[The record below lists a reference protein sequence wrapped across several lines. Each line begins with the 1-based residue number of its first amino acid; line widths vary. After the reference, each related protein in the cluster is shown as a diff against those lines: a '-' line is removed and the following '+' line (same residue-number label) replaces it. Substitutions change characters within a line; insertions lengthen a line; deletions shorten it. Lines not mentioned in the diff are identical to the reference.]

1 MTERLA
7 DVTQRIGNVHQLEA
21 VVTAMRG
28 ISISRVQ
35 QAHALLQGVRSYAIV
50 IANAIGQARP
60 LVPEKHHNAAGRETS
75 NGTILFC
82 AEQGFAGSFSDRMLK
97 AAGPNLGSKDV
108 FLIGTRGATLAQEQG
123 LLPVWRSA
131 MVPQA
136 ILVPAL
142 ARRIADAVY
151 NWISDRHAPLVDIIV
166 PTWSAA
172 DGLQAVIRPLLP
184 FDFRRFAPTA
194 SVQAPLTTLP
204 PAVLLER
211 LAEEYIFA
219 ELCEAVL
226 TAFMAENEARVATM
240 QSAKANLQDMLS
252 GLQSQERQIRQEEIT
267 AEVLELA
274 TGAAAR

>member
-7 DVTQRIGNVHQLEA
+7 DVTRRIGNVHQLEA

-28 ISISRVQ
+28 ISFSRVQ
-35 QAHALLQGVRSYAIV
+35 QAHALLQGVRSYATV

-60 LVPEKHHNAAGRETS
+60 LVPGSQHIPAGRATP

-82 AEQGFAGSFSDRMLK
+82 AEQGFAGAFSDLMLL
-97 AAGPNLGSKDV
+97 AAGPDLGSKDL
-108 FLIGTRGATLAQEQG
+108 FLIGTRGAALAREQG
-123 LLPVWRSA
+123 LAPVWQSA

-136 ILVPAL
+136 NLVPAL

-151 NWISDRHAPLVDIIV
+151 NWIADRRAPLVDIVV

-172 DGLQAVIRPLLP
+172 GGLQAAVRPLLP
-184 FDFRRFAPTA
+184 FDFCRFAPA
-194 SVQAPLTTLP
+194 VSAQAPLTTLP
-204 PAVLLER
+204 PEVLLER

-252 GLQSQERQIRQEEIT
+252 GLRSQERHIRQEEIT
-267 AEVLELA
+267 AEVIELA
-274 TGAAAR
+274 SGADAH